1 LQRTGNARISGM
13 KYDDLEQWLSGELR
27 MKPFRASQIFKWIHL
42 RGVSSFSDMTDLGKS
57 ARTELARK
65 ASITVLGESS
75 TRTAEDGTVKAVML
89 LEDDMLIES
98 VLIPEKSRLT
108 ACLSTQVGC
117 RMGCTFCMTGIRGFR
132 RNLRTD
138 EIVAQ
143 LYFLRN
149 ISPGRIS
156 NVVLMGMGEP
166 FDNIEPVA
174 DALTIITDDRGI
186 CIGSRKITVSTIGL
200 PGSLEQFSKLPG
212 QYGLA
217 ISLHSAVGRT
227 REKLIPASR
236 SFPLPELRK
245 ALIDFAVAKKRRV
258 TIEYCLIRGVN
269 DSLAEAEALV
279 RFAAGIPCKINLM
292 VYNPVE
298 GLSLAP
304 PREDTVSAF
313 TEFLYPRCP
322 AVTLRKPRG
331 AGIGAACG
339 QLGSSLER

>member
-1 LQRTGNARISGM
+1 MT
-13 KYDDLEQWLSGELR
+13 YDDLGQWLLGELQ
-27 MKPFRASQIFKWIHL
+27 MKPFRTAQVFKWIHL
-42 RGVSSFSDMTDLGKS
+42 RGVSSFSDMTDLGKA
-57 ARTELARK
+57 AREELAGR
-65 ASITVLGESS
+65 ASITVLGK
-75 TRTAEDGTVKAVML
+75 RTTLNADDGTVKAIME
-89 LEDDMLIES
+89 LEDGRLIES
-98 VLIPEKSRLT
+98 VLIPEKRRLT

-143 LYFLRN
+143 LYFLRS

-166 FDNIEPVA
+166 FDNIQPVS
-174 DALTIITDDRGI
+174 DALTIITDARGI
-186 CIGSRKITVSTIGL
+186 CVGSRKITVSTIGL

-217 ISLHSAVGRT
+217 LSLHSAVGRT

-245 ALIDFAVAKKRRV
+245 ALIDFTAATKRRV
-258 TIEYCLIRGVN
+258 TLEYCLIRGVN
-269 DSLAEAEALV
+269 DSRAEAEALV

-292 VYNPVE
+292 VYNTVE

-304 PREDTVSAF
+304 PEDETVSAF
-313 TEFLYPRCP
+313 TEYLYPRCP
-322 AVTLRKPRG
+322 AVILRKSRG